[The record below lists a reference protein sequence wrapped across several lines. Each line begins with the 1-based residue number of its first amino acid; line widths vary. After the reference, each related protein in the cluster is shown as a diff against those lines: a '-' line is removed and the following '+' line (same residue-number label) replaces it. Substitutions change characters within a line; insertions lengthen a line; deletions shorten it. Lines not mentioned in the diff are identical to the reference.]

1 MSEKDMLSEAE
12 KLTRTLLESHFK
24 GKASFPTISAHKRTS
39 KDDESPLVQIEVV
52 FDGDTEI
59 IDDPIWYNHDWHAQV
74 DDLFEDDCLV
84 LYRLDKVEYTSKD
97 RQYLDRRIS
106 ELSDRISQE

>member
-24 GKASFPTISAHKRTS
+24 GKASFPTISAQKRTS

-52 FDGDTEI
+52 FDGDTGI

-84 LYRLDKVEYTSKD
+84 LYRLDKVKYTSKD
-97 RQYLDRRIS
+97 RQYLDRRIR